1 MMSTSEQFW
10 ITTAAV
16 FLSPIL
22 AVRIE
27 RWLDKSKEKRARR
40 ESVFHMLMA
49 TRTARLSHE
58 HVVALNRIDIEWYG
72 AKFFGIHRRTTAENE
87 VLEAWKLYL
96 DHLGTDSKQVG
107 WMERGDELFIDLL
120 YRMAKSLGYDFDKVT
135 LKRGAYSPVAHGNM
149 EMEHLAIRKG
159 LAEWLGGTRN
169 VGVVAITVPPPAKTA
184 GEGTASDTPSTP
196 APTPA
201 LVPK

>member
-1 MMSTSEQFW
+1 MPTPEQFW
-10 ITTAAV
+10 ITTVAI
-16 FLSPIL
+16 FLAPII
-22 AVRIE
+22 AIRVE
-27 RWLDKSKEKRARR
+27 RWLESSKEKRNRR

-72 AKFFGIHRRTTAENE
+72 GKIFGIHRRSTAETE

-96 DHLGTDSKQVG
+96 DHLGTDTKQAG
-107 WMERGDELFIDLL
+107 WFERGDELFIDLL

-149 EMEHLAIRKG
+149 EMEHTAIRKG

-169 VGVVAITVPPPAKTA
+169 VGVVAINVPPPAKA
-184 GEGTASDTPSTP
+184 LGEGAANGTVTP
-196 APTPA
+196 APAKPATP
-201 LVPK
+201 